1 MPRRHVRP
9 GWRTGFT
16 PPMTYFTFLAWL
28 GLATLA
34 ARAATAASS
43 PVATAGAVAFNRDI
57 RPILSDNCF
66 ACHGPD
72 SAKRKAK
79 LRLDTREGLFAGRDG
94 KAIVKPGHPDQS
106 DLARRIATADEDD
119 LMPPPKSGKSL
130 TKSQIALLQRWIAEG
145 ASWEAHWAYQAVRRP
160 AVPEVKQ
167 PGWPKDEIDGFILAR
182 IEKEGLAP
190 SPEADRRS
198 LIRRLSFDLTGLPPL
213 PEEVR
218 AFEQD
223 PSPAAYDQLVE
234 RLLASPHF
242 GERLAMYWL
251 DLVRYADTDGYH
263 ADNYRSVWP
272 YRDYVIRA
280 FNANEAFDRFTV
292 EQLAGDLL
300 PDASLEQ
307 RVASTYNRLGR
318 STEEGG
324 AQPKEYLAK
333 YAADRARS
341 VGTVWLAATTGC
353 AECHDHKFDP
363 ITTRDFY
370 RLEAYF
376 ADLKEA
382 GVGKRE
388 GSLVPSPEQAADLQ
402 RLEGHIAG
410 LEATLTNYTPQLAAA
425 QVKWAEVTAADLA
438 AGQPAWAAVK
448 PEQVVSAGG
457 ATLTVLEDR
466 SVLSGGANP
475 DNDTYTVTL
484 RADQPHLTAIE
495 LEALTHPTMKNGG
508 LSRAN
513 GNFVLTEVEVEAAKP
528 GEATATRVE
537 LASAIADFS
546 QDGYPVANAIDGKS
560 DTGWAVA
567 GHEKPADHQAAFIFA
582 QPLAGGPGTVL
593 TVRLKFES
601 SFKQHA
607 IGRFRLSITSVDHP
621 ALNGTGLPTE
631 VAEALRRP
639 LSERTPEQ
647 MDLLKRHFL
656 AVTPLLDKP
665 RAELVTARKEREALV
680 ARIPTTL
687 MSVTEAPRI
696 TRILPRGNWMNESG
710 DIVEPAPPEFLGG
723 APLKDRRATRLDLAR
738 WLVSRENPLT
748 ARVFVNRLWKLLFG
762 VGISKSLDDFGVR
775 GEWPTHPELLDWLAA
790 EFMDSGW
797 DVKHIVRLMV
807 RSRAY
812 RQSSQESEELRE
824 RDPFNRLYAR
834 QARFRIDAEM
844 VRDNALSVAG
854 LLVERIGGPSV
865 KPYQPAG
872 YWDQLNFPKRTWD
885 NDTGESLY
893 RRGLYT
899 FWCRTFLQPSLLAF
913 DACPREESTAE
924 RMPSN
929 TPLQALALLNDPT
942 YVEAARV
949 FAARVLRGGGS
960 DTNAA
965 IDRAF
970 DQALARKPTAA
981 EREVLAGLLR
991 AELQRFS
998 DHPESASQFLAE
1010 GAAPVPADLKASELA
1025 AWTEVTRAI
1034 LNLHETIERF

>member
-1 MPRRHVRP
+1 
-9 GWRTGFT
+9 
-16 PPMTYFTFLAWL
+16 MTRLTFLAWL
-28 GLATLA
+28 GLAALA
-34 ARAATAASS
+34 ARAETTAPPAA
-43 PVATAGAVAFNRDI
+43 ATAGAVAFNRDI
-57 RPILSDNCF
+57 RPLLSDNCF

-79 LRLDTREGLFAGRDG
+79 LRLDTREGLFAERDG

-106 DLARRIATADEDD
+106 ELARRIGTSDEDD

-130 TKSQIALLQRWIAEG
+130 TKAQVALLQRWIAEG
-145 ASWEAHWAYQAVRRP
+145 APWEGHWAYQPVRRP
-160 AVPEVKQ
+160 PVPEVKQ
-167 PGWPKDEIDGFILAR
+167 PSWPNNAIDRFILAR

-190 SPEADRRS
+190 SLEADRRT
-198 LIRRLSFDLTGLPPL
+198 LIRRLSFDLTGLPPR
-213 PEEVR
+213 PEDVR
-218 AFEQD
+218 AFEED
-223 PSPAAYDQLVE
+223 PSPDAYARLVE

-251 DLVRYADTDGYH
+251 DLVRYADTDGFH

-280 FNANEAFDRFTV
+280 FNADEPFDQFTV

-300 PDASLEQ
+300 PNATLEQ
-307 RVASTYNRLGR
+307 CVASTYNRLGR

-333 YAADRARS
+333 YAADRVRS

-363 ITTRDFY
+363 IATRDFY

-376 ADLKEA
+376 ADIKEA

-388 GSLVPSPEQAADLQ
+388 GSLVPSSEQAAELK
-402 RLEGHIAG
+402 RLDTQIAG
-410 LEATLTNYTPQLAAA
+410 LEQTLTNYTPELVEA
-425 QVKWAEVTAADLA
+425 QAKWAEATAADLA
-438 AGQPAWAAVK
+438 AGKSAWVAVK
-448 PEQVVSAGG
+448 PEQAVSAGG
-457 ATLTVLEDR
+457 ATLTGLDDL
-466 SVLSGGANP
+466 SVLSSGKNP
-475 DNDTYTVTL
+475 DTDTYTVTL
-484 RADQPHLTAIE
+484 RTDQPHLTAIE
-495 LEALTHPTMKNGG
+495 LEALTHSTMSNGG

-513 GNFVLTEVEVEAAKP
+513 GNFVLTGVEVAAAKAGAGTGAP
-528 GEATATRVE
+528 VE

-546 QDGYPVANAIDGKS
+546 QDGYPVANAIDGKP

-567 GHEKPADHQAAFIFA
+567 GHEKPADHRAVFAFA
-582 QPLAGGPGTVL
+582 KPLAAGPGTTL

-607 IGRFRLSITSVDHP
+607 IGRFRLSLTSLDHP
-621 ALNGTGLPTE
+621 DLATTGLPDA
-631 VAEALRRP
+631 VAQALRQP
-639 LSERTPEQ
+639 AAKRTPEQ
-647 MDLLKRHFL
+647 VELLRRHFL

-665 RAELVTARKEREALV
+665 RAELAARRKEREALV

-687 MSVTEAPRI
+687 MTVAVEPRVTRV
-696 TRILPRGNWMNESG
+696 LPRGNWMNDTGE
-710 DIVEPAPPEFLGG
+710 IVEPAPPEFLGG

-748 ARVFVNRLWKLLFG
+748 ARVFVNRLWKLFFG
-762 VGISKSLDDFGVR
+762 VGISKSLDDFGVQ

-790 EFMDSGW
+790 EFMGSGW
-797 DVKHIVRLMV
+797 DVKHLVRLMV
-807 RSRAY
+807 SSRTY
-812 RQSSQESEELRE
+812 RQSSQATEKLRE

-854 LLVERIGGPSV
+854 LLVDKIGGPSV

-872 YWDQLNFPKRTWD
+872 YWDQLNFPKRTWEA
-885 NDTGESLY
+885 DTGEALY

-924 RMPSN
+924 RSPSN

-949 FAARVLRGGGS
+949 FAARVLRCGGANT
-960 DTNAA
+960 DAA
-965 IDRAF
+965 IDWAF

-981 EREVLAGLLR
+981 ERAVLAALYR
-991 AELQRFS
+991 QEFADFS
-998 DHPESASQFLAE
+998 KDPNRASQLIKE
-1010 GAAPVPADLKASELA
+1010 GAAPAPTDLPAPELA
-1025 AWTEVTRAI
+1025 AWTEVARAI

>member
-1 MPRRHVRP
+1 MKRI
-9 GWRTGFT
+9 TT
-16 PPMTYFTFLAWL
+16 LAWL
-28 GLATLA
+28 GFAALT
-34 ARAATAASS
+34 ARAETNAPHA
-43 PVATAGAVAFNRDI
+43 VATAGAVAFNRDI

-79 LRLDTREGLFAGRDG
+79 LRLDTREGLFAERDG
-94 KAIVKPGHPDQS
+94 KSIVKPGHPNQS
-106 DLARRIATADEDD
+106 ELARRIATSDEDD
-119 LMPPPKSGKSL
+119 LMPPPKSGKAL
-130 TKSQIALLQRWIAEG
+130 TKVQMALLQRWIAEG
-145 ASWEAHWAYQAVRRP
+145 APWEGHWAYQPVRHP
-160 AVPEVKQ
+160 PVPEVKQ
-167 PGWPKDEIDGFILAR
+167 PAWPNNDIDRFILAR
-182 IEKEGLAP
+182 IEKERLAP

-198 LIRRLSFDLTGLPPL
+198 LIRRLSFDLTGLPPK
-213 PEEVR
+213 PEDVR

-223 PSPAAYDQLVE
+223 PSLEAYGQWVE

-251 DLVRYADTDGYH
+251 DVVRYADTDGFH

-280 FNANEAFDRFTV
+280 FNADEPFDQFTI

-300 PDASLEQ
+300 PNATLDQ

-370 RLEAYF
+370 RLEACF
-376 ADLKEA
+376 ADIKEA

-388 GSLVPSPEQAADLQ
+388 GSLVPSPEQAADLK
-402 RLEGHIAG
+402 RLDGQIAG
-410 LEATLTNYTPQLAAA
+410 LEQTLTNCTAELVEA
-425 QVKWAEVTAADLA
+425 QAKWAEATAADLT
-438 AGQPAWAAVK
+438 AGKQAWATVK
-448 PEQVVSAGG
+448 PERVVSAGG
-457 ATLTVLEDR
+457 ATLTALDDL
-466 SVLSGGANP
+466 SVLSSGENP
-475 DNDTYTVTL
+475 DHDTYTVTL
-484 RADQPHLTAIE
+484 CTDQPHLTAIE

-513 GNFVLTEVEVEAAKP
+513 GNFVLTDVEVEAARA

-567 GHEKPADHQAAFIFA
+567 GHEKPADHRAVFTFAKPVAA
-582 QPLAGGPGTVL
+582 GPDRTL

-607 IGRFRLSITSVDHP
+607 IGRFRLSLTSIDHP
-621 ALNGTGLPTE
+621 DLTGSGLPDA
-631 VAEALRRP
+631 VAKALRQP
-639 LSERTPEQ
+639 AAARTPEQ
-647 MDLLKRHFL
+647 LDLLKRHFL

-665 RAELVTARKEREALV
+665 RAELAATRKEREALV

-687 MSVTEAPRI
+687 MTVAVEPRV
-696 TRILPRGNWMNESG
+696 TRILPRGNWMNDSG

-748 ARVFVNRLWKLLFG
+748 ARVFVNRLWKLYFG
-762 VGISKSLDDFGVR
+762 VGISKQLDNFGVQ

-797 DVKHIVRLMV
+797 DVKHMVRLMV
-807 RSRAY
+807 NSRTY

-854 LLVERIGGPSV
+854 LLVDKVGGPSV

-872 YWDQLNFPKRTWD
+872 YWDQLNFPKRTWE
-885 NDTGESLY
+885 NDTGEGLY

-949 FAARVLRGGGS
+949 FAARVLRCGGS
-960 DTNAA
+960 DANAA
-965 IDRAF
+965 IDWAF
-970 DQALARKPTAA
+970 NQALDRKPTAT

-991 AELQRFS
+991 EELQRFS
-998 DHPESASQFLAE
+998 ANPESASQLLAE
-1010 GAAPVPADLKASELA
+1010 GASPVPANLKAPELA

>member
-1 MPRRHVRP
+1 
-9 GWRTGFT
+9 
-16 PPMTYFTFLAWL
+16 MTRLTFLAWL
-28 GLATLA
+28 GLAALA
-34 ARAATAASS
+34 GRTEAT
-43 PVATAGAVAFNRDI
+43 ATAGAVAFNRDI

-79 LRLDTREGLFAGRDG
+79 LRLDTREGLFAERDG
-94 KAIVKPGHPDQS
+94 KAIVKAGHADQS
-106 DLARRIATADEDD
+106 ELARRISTSDEDD

-130 TKSQIALLQRWIAEG
+130 TKAQVALLERWIAEG
-145 ASWEAHWAYQAVRRP
+145 APWEGHWAYQPVRRP
-160 AVPEVKQ
+160 PVPEVKN
-167 PGWPKDEIDGFILAR
+167 PAWPQNEIDRFILAR

-190 SPEADRRS
+190 SPGADRRT
-198 LIRRLSFDLTGLPPL
+198 LIRRLSFDLTGLPPR
-213 PEEVR
+213 PEDVR

-223 PSPAAYDQLVE
+223 QTPDAYTQLIE

-242 GERLAMYWL
+242 GERLATYWL
-251 DLVRYADTDGYH
+251 DVVRYADTDGFH

-280 FNANEAFDRFTV
+280 FNADEPFDQFTI

-300 PDASLEQ
+300 PHATLEQ

-318 STEEGG
+318 TTEEGG

-376 ADLKEA
+376 ADIKEA

-388 GSLVPSPEQAADLQ
+388 GSLVPSPEQATELK
-402 RLEGHIAG
+402 RLDEQIAG
-410 LEATLTNYTPQLAAA
+410 LEHTVTNYTPELVEA
-425 QVKWAEVTAADLA
+425 QAKWVEATAADLA
-438 AGQPAWAAVK
+438 AGKSVWTAVK
-448 PEQVVSAGG
+448 PERADSAGG
-457 ATLTVLEDR
+457 ATLTVLDDL
-466 SVLSGGANP
+466 SVLSSGKNP

-484 RADQPHLTAIE
+484 RTDLARVTAIE
-495 LEALTHPTMKNGG
+495 LGALTHPTMKNGG

-513 GNFVLTEVEVEAAKP
+513 GNFVLTGVEVDVTQS
-528 GEATATRVE
+528 GETAATRVE
-537 LASAIADFS
+537 LASASADFS

-567 GHEKPADHQAAFIFA
+567 GHEKPADHRAVFAFAKPVAA
-582 QPLAGGPGTVL
+582 GPGTTL

-607 IGRFRLSITSVDHP
+607 IGRFRLSLTSLDHP
-621 ALNGTGLPTE
+621 DLTTTGLPDA
-631 VAEALRRP
+631 VAKALRLP
-639 LSERTPEQ
+639 AAERTPEQ
-647 MDLLKRHFL
+647 VDLLKQHFL

-665 RAELVTARKEREALV
+665 RAELAAARKEREALV
-680 ARIPTTL
+680 ARVPTTL
-687 MSVTEAPRI
+687 MTVAIEPRV
-696 TRILPRGNWMNESG
+696 TRILPRGNWMNDSG
-710 DIVEPAPPEFLGG
+710 EIVEPAPPEFLGG

-738 WLVSRENPLT
+738 WLVARENPLT
-748 ARVFVNRLWKLLFG
+748 ARVFVNRLWKLFFG
-762 VGISKSLDDFGVR
+762 VGISKKLDDFGVQ

-797 DVKHIVRLMV
+797 DVKHLVRLMV
-807 RSRAY
+807 SSRTY
-812 RQSSQESEELRE
+812 RQSSQATEELRE

-854 LLVERIGGPSV
+854 LLVDKIGGPSV

-872 YWDQLNFPKRTWD
+872 YWDQLNFPKRTWEA
-885 NDTGESLY
+885 DTGESLY

-924 RMPSN
+924 RAPSN

-942 YVEAARV
+942 YVEAARG
-949 FAARVLRGGGS
+949 FAARVLRYGGS

-965 IDRAF
+965 IDWAF

-981 EREVLAGLLR
+981 ERAVLASLYR
-991 AELQRFS
+991 QEFAEFS
-998 DHPESASQFLAE
+998 KDPNRASQLIKE
-1010 GAAPVPADLKASELA
+1010 GASPVPTELPAPDLA
-1025 AWTEVTRAI
+1025 AWTQVARAI